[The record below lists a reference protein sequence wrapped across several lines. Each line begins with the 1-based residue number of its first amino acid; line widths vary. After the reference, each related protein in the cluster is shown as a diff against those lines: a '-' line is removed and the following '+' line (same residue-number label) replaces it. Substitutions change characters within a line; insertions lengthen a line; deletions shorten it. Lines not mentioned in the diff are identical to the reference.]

1 MDLGRIIN
9 KCRMCDSADLYE
21 FLDLGFAPPSDAI
34 LTPEELKEPKI
45 LFPLKVSQCKNCGST
60 QLNYAVNPEYLYG
73 EKYKYE
79 ASITETGKR
88 HFFSMADSIIQKF
101 ELEKDSFIIDVG
113 SNVGV
118 LLEGFKKN
126 GMKVLG
132 IDPAPKICE
141 IANKRGIETWQR
153 FLSLDVA
160 REIILRK
167 EQAKIITGTNIFAHI
182 DDKENFMKGIDVLL
196 DEDGIFILE
205 VPYLVDLIKNLAYD
219 TIYLEHLEYISIK
232 PLAKFFEKHGMDLF
246 DVERYE
252 IHGKSIR
259 VFVCRKDKRPISN
272 NIKELLELEDRE
284 GIYRKDVLDEFARRV
299 ENHKKELT
307 DLLKKLKESG
317 KKIIGISAPAKGNTI
332 LNYCQIGP
340 DILDYMTEK
349 SIIKRGCYTPGMH
362 IPIVSEERVLEDQP
376 DYGIIFAWNFANEII
391 KNNEEFSKR
400 GGKFIVPIPSP
411 IIDPLSSVCTGFI
424 FLTITSFNSL
434 ILL

>member
-9 KCRMCDSADLYE
+9 RCRMCDDEDLYE

-34 LTPEELKEPKI
+34 LTPEELKGPKI
-45 LFPLKVSQCKNCGST
+45 LFPLKVLQCRNCGLT
-60 QLNYAVNPEYLYG
+60 QLNYAVNPKYLYG
-73 EKYKYE
+73 EQYKYE
-79 ASITETGKR
+79 ASITETGKA
-88 HFFSMADSIIQKF
+88 HFFLMADSITQRF
-101 ELEKDSFIIDVG
+101 NLERGSFVIDIG

-126 GMKVLG
+126 GMNILG

-153 FLSLDVA
+153 FLNLDVA
-160 REIILRK
+160 RDILSRK

-182 DDKENFMKGIDVLL
+182 DDKEGLMKGIDVLL
-196 DEDGIFILE
+196 DENGILIIE
-205 VPYLVDLIKNLAYD
+205 VPYLVDLIENLAYD
-219 TIYLEHLEYISIK
+219 TIYLEHLEYMSIK
-232 PLAKFFEKHGMDLF
+232 PLVRFFEKYDMDLF

-259 VFVCRKDKRPISN
+259 VFICRKNKRPISN
-272 NIKELLELEDRE
+272 NIKELLELEERK
-284 GIYRKDVLDEFARRV
+284 GIYRKDVLDEFSRRV
-299 ENHKKELT
+299 KNHKKELV
-307 DLLKKLKESG
+307 DLLKKLKKSG

-340 DILDYMTEK
+340 DILDYITEK

-376 DYGIIFAWNFANEII
+376 DYGIILAWNFANEII
-391 KNNEEFSKR
+391 KNNEEFSRR
-400 GGKFIVPIPSP
+400 GGKFIIHIPFP
-411 IIDPLSSVCTGFI
+411 
-424 FLTITSFNSL
+424 TIK
-434 ILL
+434 